1 MYRNVDSHGDKA
13 YHLII
18 YLASVIL
25 VKCYNGDQKCLS
37 FFNECMKEIYIVMAG
52 ITCKLIF
59 CEPFSIVLKYCF
71 DFFFFFCW
79 KWEVLKTSYLLG
91 FCNKAIVSKVA
102 EKTCKF

>member
-71 DFFFFFCW
+71 DFFFFFAGNGRF
-79 KWEVLKTSYLLG
+79 SRP
-91 FCNKAIVSKVA
+91 AIY
-102 EKTCKF
+102 